1 MGDIKPLL
9 ADMTAAKIQHF
20 AAEARVLDASEIK
33 EFNLPKRITLI
44 LCLIYSAS
52 IRTRDN
58 LVEMFL
64 KKMQLIHNHAKKE
77 LELIKQ
83 RYQVTV
89 EKLLGVFS
97 NVLQVLVDEPSD
109 DKSDEVNQSDKFE
122 QVNRLL
128 APEGGAEQLIIE

>member
-1 MGDIKPLL
+1 
-9 ADMTAAKIQHF
+9 
-20 AAEARVLDASEIK
+20 
-33 EFNLPKRITLI
+33 
-44 LCLIYSAS
+44 
-52 IRTRDN
+52 
-58 LVEMFL
+58 MFL